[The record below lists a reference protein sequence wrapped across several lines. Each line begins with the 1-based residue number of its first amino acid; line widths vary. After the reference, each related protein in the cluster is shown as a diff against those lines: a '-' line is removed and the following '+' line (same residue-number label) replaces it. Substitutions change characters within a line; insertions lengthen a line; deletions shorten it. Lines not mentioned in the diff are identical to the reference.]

1 MKKDKTKS
9 VKRFQSCRD
18 ALDFIDKLAKK
29 KIHGTLHAKLSNEV
43 HDKYH
48 KFLVSADVEWI
59 VNYTGENNAA
69 KIEPE
74 PEHNTKAQ

>member
-9 VKRFQSCRD
+9 LKKFQSCLD

-29 KIHGTLHAKLSNEV
+29 KIHGTLNSKLSNEV

-59 VNYTGENNAA
+59 VTYKGENNAT
-69 KIEPE
+69 KSEPE
-74 PEHNTKAQ
+74 PEHNTNT